1 MFIFRFSG
9 FPGQITLFFLK
20 SLFISISC
28 SVCFNSPCVF
38 SAVSH
43 FSLHMT
49 SLFCFVLFLFSCLWV
64 LGLLICMD
72 WYLQHSVY
80 SHYLFMYFLC
90 FILLFS
96 SSVGL
101 IKHTFSLLI
110 LSFSH
115 PLFGSPPTFFR
126 FLPCILDILVLCCSL
141 LLQNCASFAATVHL
155 WDLNFQYLGRCFG
168 PWLLSGS
175 FLPKVLLGLSSVN
188 TVSY

>member
-1 MFIFRFSG
+1 MFICRFSG
-9 FPGQITLFFLK
+9 FSGQITLFFLK

-38 SAVSH
+38 SAVSR

-49 SLFCFVLFLFSCLWV
+49 SLFSCLWV

-115 PLFGSPPTFFR
+115 PLFAPPPFW
-126 FLPCILDILVLCCSL
+126 FLPCILDILVLCSSLL

-155 WDLNFQYLGRCFG
+155 WDLNFQYLGRRFG
-168 PWLLSGS
+168 SWLLSGS

-188 TVSY
+188 TVTY